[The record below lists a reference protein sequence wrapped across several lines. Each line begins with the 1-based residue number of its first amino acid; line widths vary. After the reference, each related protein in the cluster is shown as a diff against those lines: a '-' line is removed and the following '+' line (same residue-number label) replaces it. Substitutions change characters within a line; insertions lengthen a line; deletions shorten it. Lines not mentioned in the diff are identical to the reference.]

1 MDLSLAPGDRTQTRL
16 HSRIEITGN
25 LSERERI
32 ILLNSARH
40 CDVHKM
46 LRGQVTL
53 QDGLVVNG
61 AE

>member
-1 MDLSLAPGDRTQTRL
+1 MELSLAPGDHTQTRL
-16 HSRIEITGN
+16 INRIDIVGD

-40 CDVHKM
+40 CDVQKM
-46 LRGQVTL
+46 LRGQVTV
-53 QDGLVVNG
+53 QDELVVNG